1 MFRGRFEVV
10 STEWTVSL
18 AFAGLF
24 DDGAGHTV
32 LQRWVFLVQVYGK
45 FDIVRWFVRVGLAFI
60 AGRLLLQSPEEDAFW
75 IFISLMDS
83 HLRPYFSSNAVQL
96 DIDASLFAKAME
108 TIDPSIAKKLFV
120 EMGIAPIRICRPWS
134 VSFFSFRGK
143 V

>member
-1 MFRGRFEVV
+1 VGF
-10 STEWTVSL
+10 
-18 AFAGLF
+18 
-24 DDGAGHTV
+24 
-32 LQRWVFLVQVYGK
+32 FLIQVYEK
-45 FDIVRWFVRVGLAFI
+45 FDIVRSFVRVGLAFI

-134 VSFFSFRGK
+134 VSFFLPAGK
-143 V
+143 FSLQFAWLQVFVALC